1 MEILK
6 NYIDGAWIDSVEK
19 NTNAVINPA
28 NQQVLA
34 RVPFG
39 PDTSKDLEKAVLA
52 AHLAYQDWKNV
63 PVMQRVQP
71 LYKLKTLLEEN
82 SEEIARIITLE
93 CGKTL
98 AESKGELQ
106 RAIEN
111 VETACATPTLIQS
124 EFSENIASGV
134 DEFVIR
140 QPLGVCGCISPF
152 NFPGM
157 IPFWF
162 LPYAIACGNSFI
174 LKPSEKVPL
183 TMIKCFELLDQI
195 GLPKGVVSM
204 VHGGKE
210 TVDAMLENPKI
221 KAISFVGSTNVARY
235 IYSKAS
241 ANGKRVQAQG
251 GAKNPIVILPD
262 ADLEVSSKIIADSV
276 YGCAGQ
282 RCLAASNIITVG
294 DERGLIKESIYQSA
308 LTKTTGFGL
317 DEGIEMGPV
326 ISAES
331 KKRIENLIQ
340 SGEKEGAKIL
350 LDGRSHKV
358 SGYENGNFLAPT
370 ILENV
375 PTKGELVNTEIFG
388 PVMSMISMKTMEDA
402 IQFINANRYG
412 NMACLFTSG
421 GAAARKFRTEV
432 NSGNVGINIGVAAPM
447 AQFPFSGWNESFFG
461 DLHAQGR
468 HGIEFYT
475 QTKVVIERW
484 PKHWSRK
491 F

>member
-1 MEILK
+1 M
-6 NYIDGAWIDSVEK
+6 
-19 NTNAVINPA
+19 
-28 NQQVLA
+28 
-34 RVPFG
+34 
-39 PDTSKDLEKAVLA
+39 
-52 AHLAYQDWKNV
+52 
-63 PVMQRVQP
+63 
-71 LYKLKTLLEEN
+71 
-82 SEEIARIITLE
+82 
-93 CGKTL
+93 
-98 AESKGELQ
+98 
-106 RAIEN
+106 
-111 VETACATPTLIQS
+111 
-124 EFSENIASGV
+124 
-134 DEFVIR
+134 
-140 QPLGVCGCISPF
+140 
-152 NFPGM
+152 
-157 IPFWF
+157 
-162 LPYAIACGNSFI
+162 
-174 LKPSEKVPL
+174 
-183 TMIKCFELLDQI
+183 
-195 GLPKGVVSM
+195 
-204 VHGGKE
+204 
-210 TVDAMLENPKI
+210 
-221 KAISFVGSTNVARY
+221 
-235 IYSKAS
+235 
-241 ANGKRVQAQG
+241 
-251 GAKNPIVILPD
+251 PD

-475 QTKVVIERW
+475 QTKVVIESW